1 MRFIIELD
9 GPIFDV
15 MPVRYVAHRAVA
27 AEVGWSRL
35 DEATFRRRMR
45 TKGRDADILPGATNA
60 KVAEYD
66 RRFAVYAESDASVGT
81 CQTQPGV
88 AAAVRAMVE
97 YGPCCAVT
105 LGSNVSARRALL
117 DRAGL
122 AQFLERTESLD
133 TDPRRRPAELR
144 TLSAGDDR
152 TIVVAATA
160 SLVRSVGGAE
170 LFGVGLSCG
179 TTAIARLHQA
189 GADIVYKEL
198 QDIVV
203 SLKTGAKDLIRAG
216 LLPPPLE

>member
-15 MPVRYVAHRAVA
+15 MPMRYVAHRAVA

-35 DEATFRRRMR
+35 DEATFRRLIR
-45 TKGRDADILPGATNA
+45 TKGRDADLLPGAA
-60 KVAEYD
+60 DVKVAEYH
-66 RRFAVYAESDASVGT
+66 RRFAEYAESDASVGT
-81 CQTQPGV
+81 CETQPGV
-88 AAAVRAMVE
+88 AAAVRALAE
-97 YGPCCAVT
+97 CGSCCAVT

-122 AQFLERTESLD
+122 ARFLERTERLAP
-133 TDPRRRPAELR
+133 DPRRRPAELR
-144 TLSAGDDR
+144 GLSADDDR

-160 SLVRSVGGAE
+160 SLVRAVGRAE

-189 GADIVYKEL
+189 GADIVYKALE
-198 QDIVV
+198 DVV
-203 SLKTGAKDLIRAG
+203 VALEAGAKDLIRAG
-216 LLPPPLE
+216 LLPPPLG